1 MTQLDWQWLTLSQAC
16 QRLKSG
22 QGSAEQLT
30 QEMLARA
37 NTLSDQTQ
45 AFAMLLAD
53 DALSA
58 ARGLDEKRRA
68 GEPLGLLHGVPIGI
82 KDLLFTKGLPT
93 ASGTRVMADFRP
105 DFDATVVTRLR
116 QAGAVLIGKTQL
128 TEGAFGSHHP
138 SINAPIN
145 PWDQDLWS
153 GVSSS
158 GSGVA
163 VAAGMAFGAIGSDTG
178 GSIRFPSA
186 SCGLVGLKPT
196 YGRVSLHGAFPL
208 ANSLDHIGQMT
219 RSVEDAARM
228 LSVLAGF
235 DPQDP
240 NSIDAPVP
248 NYLQSLCSPD
258 DGPAPL
264 TGMRIG
270 IDWSYVSDGVAP
282 EVVEVTKKALRQ
294 FAELGAQVI
303 EIEVPPSALILA

>member
-22 QGSAEQLT
+22 QVSAEQLT
-30 QEMLARA
+30 QEMLALA

-93 ASGTRVMADFRP
+93 ASGTRVMADFLP

-163 VAAGMAFGAIGSDTG
+163 VAAGMAFGAIG
-178 GSIRFPSA
+178 
-186 SCGLVGLKPT
+186 
-196 YGRVSLHGAFPL
+196 
-208 ANSLDHIGQMT
+208 
-219 RSVEDAARM
+219 
-228 LSVLAGF
+228 
-235 DPQDP
+235 
-240 NSIDAPVP
+240 
-248 NYLQSLCSPD
+248 
-258 DGPAPL
+258 
-264 TGMRIG
+264 
-270 IDWSYVSDGVAP
+270 
-282 EVVEVTKKALRQ
+282 
-294 FAELGAQVI
+294 
-303 EIEVPPSALILA
+303 

>member
-105 DFDATVVTRLR
+105 DFDDTVVTRLH

-128 TEGAFGSHHP
+128 T
-138 SINAPIN
+138 
-145 PWDQDLWS
+145 
-153 GVSSS
+153 
-158 GSGVA
+158 
-163 VAAGMAFGAIGSDTG
+163 
-178 GSIRFPSA
+178 
-186 SCGLVGLKPT
+186 
-196 YGRVSLHGAFPL
+196 
-208 ANSLDHIGQMT
+208 
-219 RSVEDAARM
+219 
-228 LSVLAGF
+228 
-235 DPQDP
+235 
-240 NSIDAPVP
+240 
-248 NYLQSLCSPD
+248 
-258 DGPAPL
+258 
-264 TGMRIG
+264 
-270 IDWSYVSDGVAP
+270 
-282 EVVEVTKKALRQ
+282 
-294 FAELGAQVI
+294 
-303 EIEVPPSALILA
+303 

>member
-116 QAGAVLIGKTQL
+116 QAGAVLIGKT
-128 TEGAFGSHHP
+128 
-138 SINAPIN
+138 
-145 PWDQDLWS
+145 
-153 GVSSS
+153 
-158 GSGVA
+158 
-163 VAAGMAFGAIGSDTG
+163 
-178 GSIRFPSA
+178 
-186 SCGLVGLKPT
+186 
-196 YGRVSLHGAFPL
+196 
-208 ANSLDHIGQMT
+208 
-219 RSVEDAARM
+219 
-228 LSVLAGF
+228 
-235 DPQDP
+235 
-240 NSIDAPVP
+240 
-248 NYLQSLCSPD
+248 
-258 DGPAPL
+258 
-264 TGMRIG
+264 
-270 IDWSYVSDGVAP
+270 
-282 EVVEVTKKALRQ
+282 
-294 FAELGAQVI
+294 
-303 EIEVPPSALILA
+303 